1 MLYMSYNIGA
11 KPMNTVIRKIG
22 NSEGVIIPKE
32 ILERL
37 HLKAGDN
44 LTLVESRDGIRL
56 IPVSTDLS
64 AQLEAARE
72 GMDKYRIALR
82 ELAK

>member
-1 MLYMSYNIGA
+1 
-11 KPMNTVIRKIG
+11 MNTVIRKIG